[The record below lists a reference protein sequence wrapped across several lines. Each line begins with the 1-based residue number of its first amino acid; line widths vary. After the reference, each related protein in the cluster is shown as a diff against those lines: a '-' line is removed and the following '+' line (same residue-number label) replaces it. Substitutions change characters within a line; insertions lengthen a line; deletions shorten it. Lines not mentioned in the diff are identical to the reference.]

1 MTQKPRLNVTETSAV
16 GRSRSPRRATLYA
29 TLFGATAV
37 VWFTLL
43 SGWLGIAPGSVLLT
57 RQNVFFNSDANVWI
71 DEIARQHAPSAA
83 TRAIH
88 PLEVFIW
95 RPPYR
100 IVYHL
105 LQLVVPQDRVELLAA
120 RLLVA
125 LVSGAGVG
133 VLAWLALTL
142 GIELPQCLLLFAMYL
157 LFTSSSTIAMPEHF
171 GLSNGLLSIA
181 FVVPIAIANRRVR
194 TAVLAALAVVC
205 GGTTLTNVLYPLFAM
220 YQWSLNS
227 VRARRAII
235 VAALVTVPLAIFLFA
250 DSRKVVMMYT
260 ESDKDIASRVA
271 ILPRYVPGIT
281 RVYLKTS
288 KIHGHVGDFL
298 NLRLVRHP
306 LDAAVYS
313 GYALVTPAVGPPPA
327 VRITKGRPMVTYESG
342 RPLHWDPNGFFSG
355 SDSLYLRDWGVQAV
369 GAALWAALFLSCAYR
384 ALRDRNTRPLVWLPA
399 AWILFNLV
407 FHNLWGDEQ
416 FLYAPHWS
424 WALMAI
430 VLLGARPLS
439 LVTTASF
446 VVPIAACQAYTL
458 FRIKSLLLTIVQ

>member
-1 MTQKPRLNVTETSAV
+1 MTNEPRLDVMETSAV
-16 GRSRSPRRATLYA
+16 GHSPSRRRATLYA
-29 TLFGATAV
+29 MLFGVTAV

-43 SGWLGIAPGSVLLT
+43 SGWLGVAPGSVLLK
-57 RQNVFFNSDANVWI
+57 RQNVFFNSDTNVWV
-71 DEIARQHAPSAA
+71 DEIARQHPPSAA

-100 IVYHL
+100 VVYHV

-133 VLAWLALTL
+133 FLAWLALTV
-142 GIELPQCLLLFAMYL
+142 GVELPQCLLLFAMYL
-157 LFTSSSTIAMPEHF
+157 LFTSSSTIAVPEHF

-194 TAVLAALAVVC
+194 TAILAVLAALC

-220 YQWSLNS
+220 YQWSLRS
-227 VRARRAII
+227 LRARRAII
-235 VAALVTVPLAIFLFA
+235 VAAVVAVPLAVFLFV
-250 DSRKVVMMYT
+250 DSRKVVMLYT

-271 ILPRYVPGIT
+271 ILPAHIPGIT
-281 RVYLKTS
+281 RLYLKTS
-288 KIHGHVGDFL
+288 KIHGHVGDYL
-298 NLRLVRHP
+298 NLRLLRHP

-313 GYALVTPAVGPPPA
+313 IYALITPAVGPPPA
-327 VRITKGRPMVTYESG
+327 VRTTKGLPMVTYESG
-342 RPLHWDPNGFFSG
+342 RPLHWDQNGFFSG
-355 SDSLYLRDWGVQAV
+355 SDSLYLRDWGVQAA
-369 GAALWAALFLSCAYR
+369 GAALWAALLLSCSYR
-384 ALRDRNTRPLVWLPA
+384 AVRDRRTRPLVWLPA
-399 AWILFNLV
+399 VWILFNLV

-424 WALMAI
+424 WALMAL

-439 LVTTASF
+439 LLTTASF
-446 VVPIAACQAYTL
+446 VVPIAACQIYTL
-458 FRIKSLLLTIVQ
+458 LRIQNLLLTIVQ